1 MENGIVLVDT
11 NIIIDFI
18 RSTNKESTALLH
30 LFNQCISTIS
40 VFELSNGATT
50 IEKQQDISKIFESL
64 EIIDFDYATAQKASE
79 IYRYLKHQNQL
90 IEFRDILISATA
102 LIRQIKI
109 ATKNTKH
116 FQRPM

>member
-1 MENGIVLVDT
+1 LILLEAQT
-11 NIIIDFI
+11 
-18 RSTNKESTALLH
+18 KKALHSYH